1 MYLRIFWLLLLSIYK
16 IFFLL
21 DCVIYA
27 CLGIPWKKFLE
38 SPLTPWPSLSFF
50 QLGPFFS
57 LLASVDL
64 MDLDL
69 CICTSNTWEEDVEN
83 GTIVASGI
91 QALRTHVTKLLIL
104 PKCNGK
110 IWKDLTKYWM
120 RYIYKSVL

>member
-1 MYLRIFWLLLLSIYK
+1 MTIVNFMYLPVFWLLLLSIYK

-38 SPLTPWPSLSFF
+38 SPLAPWPSLSFF

-69 CICTSNTWEEDVEN
+69 CIRTSNTWEEDVEN
-83 GTIVASGI
+83 GTIVA
-91 QALRTHVTKLLIL
+91 LLAAFKHFGHML
-104 PKCNGK
+104 LNCLYCQSVMESFGK
-110 IWKDLTKYWM
+110 I
-120 RYIYKSVL
+120 